1 MHPYLNVPTP
11 HVLAHQGLALGNEP
25 NSIPAFGS
33 ALDAGADFIET
44 DAHGTRDGIAV
55 LFHDDTLDGKRI
67 SEYDFAELPSYI
79 PTLEEALNRFP
90 EARFNIDIKNSEA
103 SVPVA
108 QVLNALGAHNR
119 VLLTSFSARRRKDTM
134 ALAPGTASSP
144 AVTEFTP
151 ALLAALCGLQP
162 LVTLMLKRFDAV
174 QIPTRGAGINTVSPR
189 LVQMFHK
196 AGVLVHVWTIN
207 DPEQMRLLISAGIDG
222 IVTDR
227 TDLALPVLKHQR

>member
-11 HVLAHQGLALGNEP
+11 HVLAHQGLALRIEA
-25 NSIPAFGS
+25 NSIPAFS
-33 ALDAGADFIET
+33 AALDAGADFIET

-67 SEYDFAELPSYI
+67 SEYDYAELPSYI

-90 EARFNIDIKNSEA
+90 EARFNIDIKNAQA
-103 SVPVA
+103 SVPVSG
-108 QVLNALGAHNR
+108 VLNALGAHNR
-119 VLLTSFSARRRKDTM
+119 VLLTSFSASRRKDTM

-151 ALLAALCGLQP
+151 VLIAALCGLQP
-162 LVTLMLKRFDAV
+162 LVTLLLKRFDAV
-174 QIPTRGAGINTVSPR
+174 QIPARGAGIKTVTPR

-207 DPEQMRLLISAGIDG
+207 DTDHMRQLISAGVDG

-227 TDLALPVLKHQR
+227 TDLAVSTLKHQR

>member
-1 MHPYLNVPTP
+1 MHSYLKVPTP
-11 HVLAHQGLALGNEP
+11 HVLAHQGLALGVEP
-25 NSIPAFGS
+25 NSILAFS
-33 ALDAGADFIET
+33 AALAAGADFIET

-55 LFHDDTLDGKRI
+55 LFHDETLDGKRI

-90 EARFNIDIKNSEA
+90 ETRFNIDIKNSEA
-103 SVPVA
+103 SAPVA
-108 QVLNALGAHNR
+108 QVLNAIGAHKR

-144 AVTEFTP
+144 SVTEFTP
-151 ALLAALCGLQP
+151 ALLVAICGLQP

-174 QIPTRGAGINTVSPR
+174 QIPARGAGINTVSPR
-189 LVQMFHK
+189 LVRMFHK

-207 DPEQMRLLISAGIDG
+207 NVDQMRQLISAGVDG

-227 TDLALPVLKHQR
+227 TDLAVSTLKHQR

>member
-11 HVLAHQGLALGNEP
+11 HVLAHQGLALGIEA
-25 NSIPAFGS
+25 NSIPAFS
-33 ALDAGADFIET
+33 AALAAGADFIET

-55 LFHDDTLDGKRI
+55 LFHDETLDGKRI

-103 SVPVA
+103 SAPVA
-108 QVLNALGAHNR
+108 QVLNAIGAHKR
-119 VLLTSFSARRRKDTM
+119 VLLTSFSARRRKYTM

-144 AVTEFTP
+144 SVTEFTP
-151 ALLAALCGLQP
+151 ALLVAMCGLQP

-174 QIPTRGAGINTVSPR
+174 QIPARGAGINTVSPR
-189 LVQMFHK
+189 LVRMFHK

-207 DPEQMRLLISAGIDG
+207 NVDQMRQLISAGVDG

-227 TDLALPVLKHQR
+227 TDLAVSTLKHQR

>member
-1 MHPYLNVPTP
+1 MHPYLNLPTP
-11 HVLAHQGLALGNEP
+11 HVLAHQGLALDIAP
-25 NSIPAFGS
+25 NSIAAFS
-33 ALDAGADFIET
+33 AALDAGADYIET

-67 SEYDFAELPSYI
+67 SEYDCAELPSYI
-79 PTLEEALNRFP
+79 PTLEEALTRFP
-90 EARFNIDIKNSEA
+90 EVRFNIDIKNSQA

-108 QVLNALGAHNR
+108 QVLNAIGAHKR
-119 VLLTSFSARRRKDTM
+119 VLLTSFSARRRKDTI

-144 AVTEFTP
+144 SVTEFTP
-151 ALLAALCGLQP
+151 ALLVAICGLQP

-174 QIPTRGAGINTVSPR
+174 QIPARGAGITTVTPR
-189 LVQMFHK
+189 LVRMFHK

-207 DPEQMRLLISAGIDG
+207 DTDQMRQLMSAGVDG

-227 TDLALPVLKHQR
+227 TDLAVSVLKHQR

>member
-11 HVLAHQGLALGNEP
+11 HVLAHQGLALGIEA
-25 NSIPAFGS
+25 NSIPAFS
-33 ALDAGADFIET
+33 AALAAGADFIET

-103 SVPVA
+103 SAPVA
-108 QVLNALGAHNR
+108 QVLNAIGAHKR
-119 VLLTSFSARRRKDTM
+119 VLLTSFSARRRKYTM

-144 AVTEFTP
+144 SVTEFTP
-151 ALLAALCGLQP
+151 ALLVAMCGLQP

-174 QIPTRGAGINTVSPR
+174 QIPARGAGINTVSPR
-189 LVQMFHK
+189 LVRMFHK

-207 DPEQMRLLISAGIDG
+207 NVDQMRQLISAGVDG

-227 TDLALPVLKHQR
+227 TDLAVSTLKHQR